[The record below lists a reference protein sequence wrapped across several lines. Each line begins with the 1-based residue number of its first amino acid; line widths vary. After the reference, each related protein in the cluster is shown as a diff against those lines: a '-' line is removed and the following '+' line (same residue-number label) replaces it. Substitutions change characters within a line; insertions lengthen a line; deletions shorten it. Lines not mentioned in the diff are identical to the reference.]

1 MAYPFAASHFT
12 PAAQVLEKQM
22 DLFGGEDDEEEDEV
36 AEKLRE
42 NSHWVISKDRK

>member
-1 MAYPFAASHFT
+1 MHEGNSLLDFI
-12 PAAQVLEKQM
+12 L
-22 DLFGGEDDEEEDEV
+22 DDEEDEV